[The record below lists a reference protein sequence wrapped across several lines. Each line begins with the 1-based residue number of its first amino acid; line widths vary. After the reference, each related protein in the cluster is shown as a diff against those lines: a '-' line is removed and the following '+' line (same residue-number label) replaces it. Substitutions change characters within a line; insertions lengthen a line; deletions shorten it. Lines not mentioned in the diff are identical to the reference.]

1 MARITEHHVEIVSI
15 NTIICSMAEKIA
27 NNVGGLSVTQY
38 RVLLRL
44 CAQRKPVTMKNL
56 SKQLMLSQ
64 STATAAVDKLE
75 QRQAAQ
81 RTASKQ
87 DRRIVRV
94 QLAPQGITLIKE
106 IDKGLADPIARAW
119 NMITDEQ
126 RSVMASRCVEV
137 TSHFGLTRAEN
148 DRIRLDTAFLDT
160 ALLLHAQIVKAAR
173 AFNLSVNDYRVL
185 YQLSVQPEGA
195 RASQLARELLMRLP
209 EVTVAANKLVERSLV
224 KRDDDPVD
232 RRASL
237 LEVTNEG
244 YALIRKAAPLMAE
257 YILNTHPAETEI
269 IDTHDAI
276 VHIWAEDL
284 RTRWMVV

>member
-94 QLAPQGITLIKE
+94 QLAPQGIALVKE

-119 NMITDEQ
+119 NMLTDEQ

-160 ALLLHAQIVKAAR
+160 ALLMHAQIVRAAR

-195 RASQLARELLMRLP
+195 RASQLARALLMRLP

-244 YALIRKAAPLMAE
+244 YALIREAAPLMAE
-257 YILNTHPAETEI
+257 YILNTHPAETTV